1 MLDNKELTKAI
12 IRSQH
17 TQRNWDLSKSIPDE
31 DLKVMLDCVTHCP
44 SKQNFAFYK
53 VHVIKNR
60 ETIENIHELSMGLG
74 YKDENNER
82 IECTN
87 PQTLA
92 NVLFVFEGEDPSKS
106 YTNKSSGVGKGGS
119 YRDAENEELYMRDV
133 HMAMGIASGYLN
145 IISSIMGYDTGCCAC
160 FHEPEIRELL
170 GLENKVELIMGI
182 GFKDPNR
189 ERRSHHVLDVKIP
202 RRVKEKIQVST
213 MH

>member
-1 MLDNKELTKAI
+1 MLANTELTKAI

-31 DLKVMLDCVTHCP
+31 DLKVMLDSVTQCP
-44 SKQNFAFYK
+44 SKQNFSFYK

-74 YKDENNER
+74 YKDKNKKR

-92 NVLFVFEGEDPSKS
+92 NVLFVFEDEDPSKS
-106 YTNKSSGVGKGGS
+106 YTNKSAGNDKGGS
-119 YRDAENEELYMRDV
+119 YRDGTQETYMRDV
-133 HMAMGIASGYLN
+133 HMAVGIASGYLN

-160 FHEPEIRELL
+160 FDKEAVRELL
-170 GLENKVELIMGI
+170 GLENKLELIMGI

-189 ERRSHHVLDVKIP
+189 QRRSHHVLDVKIP
-202 RRVKEKIQVST
+202 RRVKEEIRVNT
-213 MH
+213 IY